1 MPTGLT
7 TAERRFW
14 LCWLLATTLG
24 SLLGGAVS
32 GAVISGG
39 ETSFDDVT
47 SPLLGALALG
57 VTTMIAFGV
66 QGAAI
71 GLTQGIALRHALAH
85 SGWWV
90 IATGGGWMVGG
101 AVSGSLAGSVGEAM
115 TGVGPDAGLAGLVVT
130 FLGSGV
136 ALVMLPGL
144 LQWLVLRRQV
154 EQAGW
159 WVLASAVMFFV
170 ANGLAFLV
178 MVVVARALGWGLP
191 SAQAWGLSG
200 ALAGLLSGAI
210 TGAVLVRLLRQ
221 PHQHPLRKRAL
232 VE

>member
-1 MPTGLT
+1 
-7 TAERRFW
+7 
-14 LCWLLATTLG
+14 
-24 SLLGGAVS
+24 
-32 GAVISGG
+32 
-39 ETSFDDVT
+39 
-47 SPLLGALALG
+47 
-57 VTTMIAFGV
+57 
-66 QGAAI
+66 
-71 GLTQGIALRHALAH
+71 
-85 SGWWV
+85 
-90 IATGGGWMVGG
+90 
-101 AVSGSLAGSVGEAM
+101 M